1 MHDAQEMRQLFMKR
15 LLGSCYHKVVHV
27 NLRKDT
33 FQILKLDDFER
44 EYTTINLKEAKLS
57 DWFNAFVNSG
67 MCHESVRQRFVD
79 FADPSNLKRL
89 CKKCAHGS
97 IQIVYLRLMGP
108 EGNYQPAI
116 MEFFP
121 DTDDRFSGFVTVR
134 SFVANTSI
142 SQRNNLEDVEE
153 RMKEDDSK
161 IDRLTGLLNRRAFCE
176 KADQIMAANPD
187 KKYDIVVS
195 DVVDFKLVNEHF
207 GYETGDKIIT
217 EISEWLQCSTGSNFL
232 LCRYGGDQFA
242 TFMEHTGILTDE
254 FIRYIHQSAK
264 EVISMKDLVFR
275 LGIYENI
282 DSSVSAAIACDRAI
296 MALQPIKHQYGKL
309 YAFYEDKMLEELER
323 YRRMENDMRDS
334 LRTGEFYLVFQ
345 PKHNAFTGE
354 LEGAETLLRWNHSEL
369 GNLYPSE
376 FIPIMEDSGFIVEV
390 DMYVWEETCK
400 AIKRWEKLGI
410 QPFPVSVNFSR
421 LNFRQPDFVKKILNI
436 TDKYSVDRS
445 LLHLEVTENIFE
457 SRLNEMQRT
466 LQQCQEYGFK
476 IELDDFGSG
485 YSSLNVL
492 GDLPLD
498 IIKLDKSFMN
508 EIGDRKR
515 SSILHGCINLANSL
529 DLNTVVE
536 GVESK
541 EQLEVL
547 RNYGADM
554 IQGYYFSEPMTEED
568 FVKYICEYDQS
579 HINSNIQTVC

>member
-1 MHDAQEMRQLFMKR
+1 MHDAQEMRQLFVKK
-15 LLGSCYHKVVHV
+15 LLGSCYTKVVHI

-44 EYTTINLKEAKLS
+44 EYATINLKKAKLS
-57 DWFNAFVNSG
+57 EWFNDFVNSG
-67 MCHESVRQRFVD
+67 MCHESVRQKFVD
-79 FADPSNLKRL
+79 FANPSNLKRL
-89 CKKCAHGS
+89 CKRCVNGS
-97 IQIVYLRLMGP
+97 VQIVYLRLIGK
-108 EGNYQPAI
+108 EGNYQPTI

-121 DTDDRFSGFVTVR
+121 DADDHFSGFVTVR
-134 SFVANTSI
+134 PFVASTSI
-142 SQRNNLEDVEE
+142 SQNKDYEIME
-153 RMKEDDSK
+153 RVNDSDSK
-161 IDRLTGLLNRRAFCE
+161 IDCLTGLLNRRAFCE
-176 KADQIMAANPD
+176 KADEIMAANPD

-217 EISEWLQCSTGSNFL
+217 EISEWLQCSTGSDFL
-232 LCRYGGDQFA
+232 IGRYGGDQFV
-242 TFMEHTGILTDE
+242 TLMEHTGILTDD
-254 FIRYIHQSAK
+254 FIRYVHQSAR

-282 DSSVSAAIACDRAI
+282 DSSISAAIACDRAI
-296 MALQPIKHQYGKL
+296 MALQPIKHKYGKL

-323 YRRMENDMRDS
+323 YRRMENDMRES

-369 GNLYPSE
+369 GSLYPSE

-400 AIKRWEKLGI
+400 CIKRWEALGI
-410 QPFPVSVNFSR
+410 QPFPISVNFSR
-421 LNFRQPDFVKKILNI
+421 LNFRQPDFVKKILSI
-436 TDKYSVDRS
+436 TDKYRVDRS

-457 SRLNEMQRT
+457 SRLMEMRHT
-466 LQQCQEYGFK
+466 LQQCQDSGFK

-485 YSSLNVL
+485 YSSLNIL

-508 EIGDRKR
+508 EISDKKR

-541 EQLEVL
+541 EQVDVI

-554 IQGYYFSEPMTEED
+554 IQGYYFSEPMKEEA
-568 FVKYICEYDQS
+568 FVKYILDNIYCA
-579 HINSNIQTVC
+579 NSSQAIG

>member
-1 MHDAQEMRQLFMKR
+1 MHDAQEMRQLFVKR
-15 LLGSCYHKVVHV
+15 LLGSCYNKVVHV
-27 NLRKDT
+27 NLRKDS
-33 FQILKLDDFER
+33 FHIIKLDDFER
-44 EYTTINLKEAKLS
+44 ERTTINLKEATLS
-57 DWFNAFVNSG
+57 EWFNDFVNSG
-67 MCHESVRQRFVD
+67 MCHESVRQRFID
-79 FADPSNLKRL
+79 FANPSNLKKL
-89 CKKCAHGS
+89 CKRCVNGS
-97 IQIVYLRLMGP
+97 VQIVYLRLIGK

-134 SFVANTSI
+134 SFVASSSI
-142 SQRNNLEDVEE
+142 GQSNNLEEIE
-153 RMKEDDSK
+153 NRMKDENSH
-161 IDRLTGLLNRRAFCE
+161 IDHLTGLLNRRAFCE

-217 EISEWLQCSTGSNFL
+217 EISEWLQCSTGNEFL
-232 LCRYGGDQFA
+232 LGRYGGDQFV
-242 TFMEHTGILTDE
+242 TFMEHTGILTDD
-254 FIRYIHQSAK
+254 FIRYIHQSARD
-264 EVISMKDLVFR
+264 VISMKDLVFR

-282 DSSVSAAIACDRAI
+282 DSSISTAIACDRAM

-323 YRRMENDMRDS
+323 YRRMENDMRES

-345 PKHNAFTGE
+345 PKHNAFTGD

-369 GNLYPSE
+369 GSLYPSE
-376 FIPIMEDSGFIVEV
+376 FIPIMEASGFIVEV

-400 AIKRWEKLGI
+400 CIKRWEALGI
-410 QPFPVSVNFSR
+410 QPFPISVNFSR
-421 LNFRQPDFVKKILNI
+421 LNFRQPDFVKKILSI
-436 TDKYSVDRS
+436 TNKYRVDRS

-466 LQQCQEYGFK
+466 LQECQSYGFK

-485 YSSLNVL
+485 YSSLNIL

-508 EIGDRKR
+508 QISDKKR

-529 DLNTVVE
+529 ELNTVVE

-541 EQLEVL
+541 EQLDIL

-554 IQGYYFSEPMTEED
+554 IQGYYFSQPMKEEN
-568 FVKYICEYDQS
+568 FVKYILDNAYCC
-579 HINSNIQTVC
+579 NN